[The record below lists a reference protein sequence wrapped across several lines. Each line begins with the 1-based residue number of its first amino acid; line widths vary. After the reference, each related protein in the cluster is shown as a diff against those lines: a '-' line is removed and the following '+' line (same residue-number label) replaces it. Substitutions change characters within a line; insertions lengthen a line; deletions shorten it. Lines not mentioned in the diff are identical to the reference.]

1 MSIRSFTAA
10 AIIAASSI
18 AATTANAQLITDS
31 FTYQG
36 SLSDNGAPA
45 NGLYDITFLVYNTET
60 GGTPIASGTVTVNN
74 VEVTDGLFSTEVDF
88 GVAGLVFNTTTTRYL
103 ELRISE
109 SGQPGTTILEPRQ
122 KFTPAPLA
130 NYALRSAY
138 ADSSGTS
145 LEDAYENDN
154 AILFQSTY
162 GPLELWGTTGQAPV
176 IDFYSHFGARRATI
190 GYGSTYDAGYID
202 LVGPGNESFARLE
215 RDISPGGGGFLV
227 INRNSNGSSGI
238 LLEGNVDGSQNSCIS
253 IFGSVNSIFLDASET
268 GNASVRLPIGAISST
283 EMSNE
288 PGVAETTVTSSVNLT
303 QDPSVTDVLSS
314 VTIDAPTS
322 GYVLVIASAEL
333 TIVHL
338 TGASSSAD
346 SSSVN
351 LGVSNTS
358 TAFQNNLDLETRID
372 HDQPTGSYDHAV
384 TTHAIFTA
392 GPGTNTYYFL
402 GDFNNTNGATATVLD
417 QQLSAIFIPTTYG
430 ASGIESMQSIPDEF
444 NPSRGPMTQLDILA
458 EQNAALQANADR
470 QQRELE
476 EMRTM
481 MQQMQQQLNE
491 QTQLQSRD

>member
-18 AATTANAQLITDS
+18 AATTANAQLIRDS

-45 NGLYDITFLVYNTET
+45 NGLYDITFLVYDDEV

-154 AILFQSTY
+154 TILFQGVY
-162 GPLELWGTTGQAPV
+162 GPLELRGTSGQAPIV
-176 IDFYSHFGARRATI
+176 NLYSNFGDRRARF
-190 GYGSTYDAGYID
+190 GYDGNQDAGFVD
-202 LVGPGNESFARLE
+202 LIGPGNSSFARLE
-215 RDISPGGGGFLV
+215 RDISGTGGGFLV
-227 INRNSNGSSGI
+227 LTRNNSGSSGI
-238 LLEGNVDGSQNSCIS
+238 LLEGNVGNSQSSSIS
-253 IFGSVNSIFLDASET
+253 IFGSANSIFLDASQT
-268 GNASVRLPIGAISST
+268 GNASVRLPTGAINSI

-288 PGVAETTVTSSVNLT
+288 PGVAETTVITSVNLT
-303 QDPSVTDVLSS
+303 QDASAIDVLSS
-314 VTIDAPTS
+314 VTIDAPTT

-333 TIVHL
+333 TINHING
-338 TGASSSAD
+338 TSSSTN

-402 GDFNNTNGATATVLD
+402 GDFNNTNGATASVLD

-430 ASGIESMQSIPDEF
+430 AAGIESMQSIPDEF

-458 EQNAALQANADR
+458 EQNAALQANAAR

-481 MQQMQQQLNE
+481 MEQMQQQINE
-491 QTQLQSRD
+491 QAQPQSRD